1 MSSDAGA
8 IGMRQEVRT
17 IDREVRGQIIGKD
30 GRSIAALRTNIG
42 AYIKITDQDFLG
54 KSTIAIRGKIK
65 AVQEASMQLDSCSA
79 REYKRR
85 IMSVC
90 SKISGK
96 RNYFA
101 PAHVDYLS
109 EVELPIV
116 WDHQDTND
124 AYKLLPYDI
133 KLALESKPIIS
144 KFADNWDLEVEK
156 KNENS
161 YFINYAEWIGRLI
174 AGIDK

>member
-1 MSSDAGA
+1 
-8 IGMRQEVRT
+8 
-17 IDREVRGQIIGKD
+17 
-30 GRSIAALRTNIG
+30 
-42 AYIKITDQDFLG
+42 
-54 KSTIAIRGKIK
+54 
-65 AVQEASMQLDSCSA
+65 
-79 REYKRR
+79 
-85 IMSVC
+85 MSVC
-90 SKISGK
+90 SKISGR

-124 AYKLLPYDI
+124 AYRLLPYDI

-156 KNENS
+156 KNENN

-174 AGIDK
+174 AGIDKLPTLRVSATAHTWWNNYHAQLEGACIRGGQLQLFISGAYQSHVHSFGISAYELIKLK